1 MSAAIRPEKSRALE
15 KLLSK
20 LSGGLL
26 GFLGTRVRV
35 EELDR
40 EALCAGHRGLR
51 ARTEDMGPLF
61 PGSDTGYASRVT
73 PKRVATLN
81 WVVPRGNSPEVTEV
95 TDETEKPECTNMTR
109 KASAPL
115 WGTSSVIHVGGS
127 S

>member
-1 MSAAIRPEKSRALE
+1 VRY
-15 KLLSK
+15 LLK

-40 EALCAGHRGLR
+40 EALCAGSRGLR

-81 WVVPRGNSPEVTEV
+81 WVVPRGNSPEVTE
-95 TDETEKPECTNMTR
+95 ETEEAKSETSETARSTC
-109 KASAPL
+109 SL
-115 WGTSSVIHVGGS
+115 WGKHSDIILIAQK
-127 S
+127 